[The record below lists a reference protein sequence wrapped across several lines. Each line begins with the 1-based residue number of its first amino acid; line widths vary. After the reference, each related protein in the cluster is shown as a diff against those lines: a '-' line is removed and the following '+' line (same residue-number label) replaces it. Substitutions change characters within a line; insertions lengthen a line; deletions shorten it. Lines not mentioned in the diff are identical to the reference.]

1 MPKKKFWQFCNQT
14 EESAELLLY
23 GDISDTSWWGDE
35 VTPKQFTEDLNAL
48 GDVKDITVRINSGGG
63 DVFAATA
70 IGNALEQHKASI
82 TARIDGLC
90 ASAAT
95 IVACHC
101 NKVVAA
107 NDSTYMIHPVRM
119 GMFGYMDATGL
130 QKCIDALSTI
140 RDNIIN
146 LYAKKTGRNI
156 DEVAEQMDNTSWF
169 TAAQAKEN
177 GFVDELID
185 ETEDETVVENRG
197 GLLFVNSVGTHI
209 PFTDAPKFVQDSLA
223 HVPAADGFVNT
234 QTPAQAPGG
243 SDPNKEE
250 EDMEFKNIE
259 ELKNAYPEF
268 CKQIADQAAAEATNV
283 ERQRI
288 RDIMDMQMPG
298 AEDIANSAMFE
309 KPISAED
316 FAKEAIKN
324 MKAQGAQYLKGI
336 QDDATQGNANTVQS
350 APVPMDDDVDD
361 EIINAIREANG
372 KKEG

>member
-223 HVPAADGFVNT
+223 HVPAADGFVNK

-243 SDPNKEE
+243 NDPNKEE

-298 AEDIANSAMFE
+298 TEDIANSAMFE
-309 KPISAED
+309 KAISAED

-350 APVPMDDDVDD
+350 APAPMNDDVDD

>member
-1 MPKKKFWQFCNQT
+1 MSKKKFWQFCNQT
-14 EESAELLLY
+14 DESAELLLY

-35 VTPKQFTEDLNAL
+35 VTPKQFAEDLNAL

-82 TARIDGLC
+82 TAKIDGLC

-156 DEVAEQMDNTSWF
+156 DEVADQMDNTSWF
-169 TAAQAKEN
+169 TAAEAKEN

-209 PFTDAPKFVQDSLA
+209 PFNDAPKFVQDSLA

-234 QTPAQAPGG
+234 QTPAKTPGG
-243 SDPNKEE
+243 NDPNKEE

-298 AEDIANSAMFE
+298 TEDIANSAMFE
-309 KPISAED
+309 KAISAED

-336 QDDATQGNANTVQS
+336 QDDATQGNANNVQS
-350 APVPMDDDVDD
+350 APAPENNSDDNAFL
-361 EIINAIREANG
+361 NAIREAN

>member
-130 QKCIDALSTI
+130 RKCIDALSTI

-169 TAAQAKEN
+169 TAAEAKEN

-243 SDPNKEE
+243 NDPNKEE

-298 AEDIANSAMFE
+298 TEDIANSAMFE
-309 KPISAED
+309 KAISAED

-336 QDDATQGNANTVQS
+336 QDDATQGNANNVQS
-350 APVPMDDDVDD
+350 APAPENNSDDNAFL
-361 EIINAIREANG
+361 NAIREAN

>member
-130 QKCIDALSTI
+130 QKCIEALSTI

-243 SDPNKEE
+243 NDPNKEE
-250 EDMEFKNIE
+250 ENMEFKNIE

-298 AEDIANSAMFE
+298 TEDIANSAMFE
-309 KPISAED
+309 KAISAEN

-336 QDDATQGNANTVQS
+336 QDDATQGNANNVQS
-350 APVPMDDDVDD
+350 TPAPENDS
-361 EIINAIREANG
+361 EENAFLNAIREAN

>member
-234 QTPAQAPGG
+234 QTPAKAPGG
-243 SDPNKEE
+243 NDPNKEE

-298 AEDIANSAMFE
+298 TEDIANSAMFE
-309 KPISAED
+309 KAISAED

-350 APVPMDDDVDD
+350 APAPENDS
-361 EIINAIREANG
+361 EEKAFLNAIREAN

>member
-23 GDISDTSWWGDE
+23 GDISDRSWWGDE
-35 VTPKQFTEDLNAL
+35 VTPKQFNEDLNAL

-119 GMFGYMDATGL
+119 GMLGYMDATGL
-130 QKCIDALSTI
+130 QKCIEALSTI

-234 QTPAQAPGG
+234 QTPAKTPGG
-243 SDPNKEE
+243 NDPNKEE

-309 KPISAED
+309 KAISAED

-350 APVPMDDDVDD
+350 APAPMNDVD
-361 EIINAIREANG
+361 EEFINAIREANG

>member
-1 MPKKKFWQFCNQT
+1 MSKKKFWQFCNQT

-35 VTPKQFTEDLNAL
+35 VTPKQFTEDLKAL

-82 TARIDGLC
+82 TAKIDGLC

-234 QTPAQAPGG
+234 QTPAKTPGG
-243 SDPNKEE
+243 NDPNKEE

-298 AEDIANSAMFE
+298 TEDIANSAMFE
-309 KPISAED
+309 KAISAED

-336 QDDATQGNANTVQS
+336 QDDATQGNANNVQS
-350 APVPMDDDVDD
+350 APAPENDS
-361 EIINAIREANG
+361 EENAFLNAIREAN

>member
-82 TARIDGLC
+82 TAKIDGLC

-223 HVPAADGFVNT
+223 HVPAADGFVNK

-243 SDPNKEE
+243 NDPNKEE

-298 AEDIANSAMFE
+298 TEDIANSAMFE
-309 KPISAED
+309 KAISAED

-350 APVPMDDDVDD
+350 APAPMNDDVDD

>member
-243 SDPNKEE
+243 NDPNKEE

-298 AEDIANSAMFE
+298 TEDIANSAMFE
-309 KPISAED
+309 KAISAED

-336 QDDATQGNANTVQS
+336 QDDATQGNANNVQS
-350 APVPMDDDVDD
+350 TPAPENDS
-361 EIINAIREANG
+361 EENAFLNAIREAN

>member
-209 PFTDAPKFVQDSLA
+209 PFNDAPKFVQDSLA

-234 QTPAQAPGG
+234 QTPAKTPGG
-243 SDPNKEE
+243 NDPNKEE

-350 APVPMDDDVDD
+350 APAPMKNDVDD

>member
-130 QKCIDALSTI
+130 RKCIDALSTI

-169 TAAQAKEN
+169 TAAEAKEN

-243 SDPNKEE
+243 NDPNKEE

-298 AEDIANSAMFE
+298 TEDIANSAMFE
-309 KPISAED
+309 KAISAED

-336 QDDATQGNANTVQS
+336 QDDATQGNANNVQS
-350 APVPMDDDVDD
+350 APAPENDS
-361 EIINAIREANG
+361 EENAFLNAIREAN

>member
-209 PFTDAPKFVQDSLA
+209 PFNDAPKFVQDSLA

-234 QTPAQAPGG
+234 QTPAKTPGG
-243 SDPNKEE
+243 NDPNKEE

-298 AEDIANSAMFE
+298 TEDIANSAMFE
-309 KPISAED
+309 KAISAED

-336 QDDATQGNANTVQS
+336 QDDATQGNANNVQS
-350 APVPMDDDVDD
+350 TPAPENDS
-361 EIINAIREANG
+361 EENAFLNAIREAN

>member
-243 SDPNKEE
+243 NDPNKEE

-298 AEDIANSAMFE
+298 TEDIANSAMFE
-309 KPISAED
+309 KAISAED

-336 QDDATQGNANTVQS
+336 QDDATQGNANNVQS
-350 APVPMDDDVDD
+350 TPAPENDSEEKAFLD
-361 EIINAIREANG
+361 AIREAN

>member
-1 MPKKKFWQFCNQT
+1 MSKKKFWQFCNQT
-14 EESAELLLY
+14 DESAELLLY

-35 VTPKQFTEDLNAL
+35 VTPKQFAEDLNAL

-82 TARIDGLC
+82 TAKIDGLC

-209 PFTDAPKFVQDSLA
+209 PFNDAPKFVQDSLA

-234 QTPAQAPGG
+234 QTPAKTPGG
-243 SDPNKEE
+243 NDPNKEE

-298 AEDIANSAMFE
+298 TEDIANSAMFE
-309 KPISAED
+309 KAISAED

-336 QDDATQGNANTVQS
+336 QDDATQGNANNVQS
-350 APVPMDDDVDD
+350 APAPENNSDDNAFL
-361 EIINAIREANG
+361 NAIREAN

>member
-82 TARIDGLC
+82 TAKIDGLC

-130 QKCIDALSTI
+130 QKCIEALSTI

-234 QTPAQAPGG
+234 QTPAKTPGG
-243 SDPNKEE
+243 NDPNKEE

-309 KPISAED
+309 KAISAED

-336 QDDATQGNANTVQS
+336 QDDATQGNANNVQS
-350 APVPMDDDVDD
+350 TPAPENDSEEKAFLD
-361 EIINAIREANG
+361 AIREAN